1 MVLRVERVVRIL
13 VAETD
18 DTGRLRDVVRV
29 GDGVEGEPD
38 REPELVGCTKD
49 AWDSEGVRGGVGEPD
64 PRSLSL
70 LSPRELELALS

>member
-29 GDGVEGEPD
+29 GGGVEGEPD